1 MTQSMTG
8 FGRATVSNA
17 GWALTWEIVS
27 RNARYLELK
36 WKTPQGWAALQ
47 QKWDALVRRTAHR
60 GTIELSLS
68 VRLLDPEL
76 VGSTLDT
83 VQAQAMVHALR
94 DLALKL
100 GLPHPTDL
108 SPLLVVPS
116 LWRDSRGEAIPPA
129 MAADAETALTQALHV
144 WDEARCREGS
154 VLKQDLDTRLATLR
168 DLSQAI
174 ASEVR
179 CLAPQRLEA
188 LHERLR
194 ALLGE
199 ETLPDPARLH
209 VEMALLADKVD
220 VSEELTRL
228 EAHLGAMERILHAPG
243 PKGRKLDFLVQEV
256 LREITTCSNKA
267 QSATVSALAVD
278 FKTELEK
285 VREQI
290 QNLQ

>member
-8 FGRATVSNA
+8 FGRATISNA
-17 GWALTWEIVS
+17 SWTLTWEIAS

-36 WKTPQGWAALQ
+36 WKTPQGWTALQ
-47 QKWDALVRRTAHR
+47 QKWDALVRRTVHR

-68 VRLLDPEL
+68 VRLLAPEL

-83 VQAQAMVHALR
+83 VQAQAMVQALR
-94 DLALKL
+94 DLALGL
-100 GLPHPTDL
+100 GLPQPTDL
-108 SPLLVVPS
+108 SPLLVVPC
-116 LWRDSRGEAIPPA
+116 LWRDSRGEAIPPD
-129 MAADAETALTQALHV
+129 MAADAEAALAQALQV
-144 WDEARCREGS
+144 WNEARCQEGS
-154 VLKQDLDTRLATLR
+154 VLKQDLGARLATLR
-168 DLSQAI
+168 DLSQTI

-179 CLAPQRLEA
+179 CLAPQRLEG
-188 LHERLR
+188 LRERLR
-194 ALLGE
+194 VLLGE
-199 ETLPDPARLH
+199 ETLPDPARLYG
-209 VEMALLADKVD
+209 EMALLADKVD

-228 EAHLGAMERILHAPG
+228 EAHLGAMECILHAPG

-267 QSATVSALAVD
+267 QSAAVSALAVD

-290 QNLQ
+290 QNLE